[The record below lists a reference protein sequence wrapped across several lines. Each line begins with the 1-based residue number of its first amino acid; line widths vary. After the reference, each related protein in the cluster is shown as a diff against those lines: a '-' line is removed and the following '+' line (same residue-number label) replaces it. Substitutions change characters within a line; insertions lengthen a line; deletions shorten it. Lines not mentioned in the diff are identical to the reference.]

1 MELIPINKHNERIIF
16 MLLDERFNLYKK
28 IKGIIKSGKLRAYLY
43 MAAVLWLAVITQII
57 VNKAFRERF
66 KITDAFIKSQTDE
79 MQSRL
84 EIIAE
89 YDAAGLDVALAK
101 DIINRLADSIGLK
114 IDGDIRIW
122 EEPDRIEYSFYKQA
136 KQAFTEFKLI
146 SLADTNDEANMKHF
160 IVARLNLK
168 KSIKS
173 IDMYKKLLE
182 ASLNKLGAKNRQV
195 TLEYEGV
202 REGELSS
209 EAKRELAR
217 MLIDELHGKLAL
229 EYDEGDLY
237 TAYAYTGMLDEY
249 IVSNGVK
256 INVQL
261 VMAYNKAGNRT
272 RISLATPVMNDF

>member
-1 MELIPINKHNERIIF
+1 
-16 MLLDERFNLYKK
+16 MLLDERYNIYKK
-28 IKGIIKSGKLRAYLY
+28 LKGIVISGKLRVYLY
-43 MAAVLWLAVITQII
+43 IAAVLWLAVVTQII
-57 VNKAFRERF
+57 VNKAFRDQF

-89 YDAAGLDVALAK
+89 YETDGLDLALAK
-101 DIINRLADSIGLK
+101 DIINRLADSIGLR

-122 EEPDRIEYSFYKQA
+122 EEPDRVEYSYYKQA
-136 KQAFTEFKLI
+136 KQAFTELKLI
-146 SLADTNDEANMKHF
+146 SLTDTDDEAKMKHY
-160 IVARLNLK
+160 IIARLNLK

-182 ASLNKLGAKNRQV
+182 ASLNKLGAKNKQI

-217 MLIDELHGKLAL
+217 MLIDELHGELAL

-256 INVQL
+256 INIQL
-261 VMAYNKAGNRT
+261 VIAYNEAGKRT
-272 RISLATPVMNDF
+272 RISLATPVMNDY